1 MSRSSTGAGTAATSE
16 AVPAENK
23 RQFLLPAAAAAILS
37 LLFLLLAFDTPKY
50 RPVEATRAPSAETI
64 AAVPLRAA
72 TEATVNIN
80 TADLSQ
86 LQQLKGIGEKK
97 AQAILDYR
105 AKNGRFHSLDELTL
119 ISGISASIVESNR
132 ELLTLS

>member
-1 MSRSSTGAGTAATSE
+1 MTTGAGTAATSE
-16 AVPAENK
+16 AVPAETK
-23 RQFLLPAAAAAILS
+23 RQFLLPAAAAAVLA
-37 LLFLLLAFDTPKY
+37 LLFLLLAFDAPKY
-50 RPVEATRAPSAETI
+50 RDVDATLSPSVQMITTAQERFLPEARI
-64 AAVPLRAA
+64 D
-72 TEATVNIN
+72 IN

-105 AKNGRFHSLDELTL
+105 AKNGRFRSLDELTL

>member
-1 MSRSSTGAGTAATSE
+1 MITGAGTAATSE

-23 RQFLLPAAAAAILS
+23 RQFLLPAAAAAILA
-37 LLFLLLAFDTPKY
+37 LLFLLLAFDSPKY
-50 RPVEATRAPSAETI
+50 REVSATLSPSAQTI
-64 AAVPLRAA
+64 AQAPERAEPG
-72 TEATVNIN
+72 TRIDIN

-86 LQQLKGIGEKK
+86 LQQLKGVGEKK

-105 AKNGRFHSLDELTL
+105 EKNGRFRSLDELTL
-119 ISGISASIVESNR
+119 ISGISASIVENNR